1 MKSQIRIF
9 ALLYTILVTLFISN
23 TTAHPLHFETTSFK
37 VSGNCE
43 MCKKKIESALKGNAA
58 IKSVDWN
65 VKTKIAKVEYNPHSI
80 SLDKIHQLIADAG
93 YDTDK
98 VKANQSIYNKLPSCC
113 QYDRKK

>member
-9 ALLYTILVTLFISN
+9 ALLFTIMVTVFITNS
-23 TTAHPLHFETTSFK
+23 TAHPLHYETISFK

-43 MCKKKIESALKGNAA
+43 MCKKRIESALKGNAA

-65 VKTKIAKVEYNPHSI
+65 VKTKVVKVEYNLHLI

-93 YDTDK
+93 HDTDK
-98 VKANQSIYNKLPSCC
+98 IKANLSIYNKLPDCC